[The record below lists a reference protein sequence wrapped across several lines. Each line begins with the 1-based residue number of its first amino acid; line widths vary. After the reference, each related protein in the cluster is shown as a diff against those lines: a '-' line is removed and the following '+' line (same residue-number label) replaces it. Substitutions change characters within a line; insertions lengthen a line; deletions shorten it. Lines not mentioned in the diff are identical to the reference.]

1 MKRICAVLLFPGLGL
16 GLSTAPRAADAF
28 HLLKGSEIRTKVTG
42 MELTDGVHWSYV
54 FGRDGR
60 TRSFSLGK
68 AGAGTWRI
76 QKDELCLT
84 GGPGVPGC
92 YQVWVSGQSVELRRE
107 GTIPEEG
114 TLQKPERRP

>member
-1 MKRICAVLLFPGLGL
+1 MNRICAVLLFAGLGF

-28 HLLKGSEIRTKVTG
+28 HALKGSEIRAKVAG

-60 TRSFSLGK
+60 TASFSLGK

-92 YQVWVSGQSVELRRE
+92 YQVWMSGQSVQLRRE

-114 TLQKPERRP
+114 NLQKPEKRR